1 MQKSVLITGASRG
14 IGKSAALEFSN
25 AGYAVCVNY
34 LNSEKE
40 AHAVV
45 EEIVRRGGNAFP
57 FRSDVSVEN
66 EALALVKAA
75 QSHFSQIDVLVN
87 NAGVALDKLFTETR
101 SDEWLR
107 VFDVN
112 IHGAFYCSKFVLPQM
127 ISQKRGKILNVSS
140 VWGMVGASCEVA
152 YSASKAALIG
162 LTKALAKELGPSNI
176 QVNCVAPGVIDTDMN
191 CNLTKADICALCEQT
206 PLGKL
211 GKPEDIAALLVY
223 LASDKADFLTGQV
236 ISPNG
241 GFVI

>member
-1 MQKSVLITGASRG
+1 MQKTVLITGASRG
-14 IGKSAALEFSN
+14 IGKSAALAFAD

-34 LNSEKE
+34 FRSEKE
-40 AHAVV
+40 AHTVV
-45 EEIVRRGGNAFP
+45 EEIIRNGGNAFP
-57 FRSDVSVEN
+57 FCADVSRES
-66 EALALVKAA
+66 EALALVEAA
-75 QSHFSQIDVLVN
+75 QSHFSHIDVLVN
-87 NAGVALDKLFTETR
+87 NAGIALDKLFTETDT
-101 SDEWLR
+101 DEWLR
-107 VFDVN
+107 VFAVN
-112 IHGAFYCSKFVLPQM
+112 VNSAFYCSKFVLPRM

-176 QVNCVAPGVIDTDMN
+176 QVNCIAPGVIDTDMN

-211 GKPEDIAALLVY
+211 GKPEDIASFLVY
-223 LASDKADFLTGQV
+223 LASDKADFMTGQV